1 MKTRSTFP
9 GTFGL
14 DGIPAAPGTTL
25 GRARVVRD
33 AADLARVL
41 PGEVLVCATAS
52 AAWSAV
58 FPRAAALVTDC
69 GGALSQAAVLAREY
83 GLPAVVATGS
93 ATDLVRDGDLVRVSG
108 SAGLVEIV
116 RRSGATSSSELED
129 DRCSKGRHDHGEGA
143 GPRSRMGSLTAAAQP
158 AVELAL
164 AAR

>member
-1 MKTRSTFP
+1 MKSRSHFP
-9 GTFGL
+9 GTCDL

-33 AADLARVL
+33 AAGLARVL

-52 AAWSAV
+52 AAWSGV

-116 RRSGATSSSELED
+116 RRSGERRTAGRPVRTGWIEHRRVVAGQPETLRINQRRNSRCTRAT
-129 DRCSKGRHDHGEGA
+129 
-143 GPRSRMGSLTAAAQP
+143 
-158 AVELAL
+158 
-164 AAR
+164 